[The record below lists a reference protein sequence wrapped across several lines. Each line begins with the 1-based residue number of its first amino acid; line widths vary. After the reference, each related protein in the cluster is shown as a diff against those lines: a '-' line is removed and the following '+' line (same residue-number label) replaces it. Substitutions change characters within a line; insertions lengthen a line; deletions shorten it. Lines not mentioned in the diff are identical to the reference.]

1 MKISNVT
8 ILSTDLT
15 NDTAKISFTISE
27 ATENVNIHLKI
38 NDEEYKVIF
47 LNKTNGD
54 LEYTVNVSRGVNN
67 LLLKATDSTTEYI
80 SEPIQVLLKEAPS
93 IENLECSYSDSTG
106 KYILNFAF
114 NGDVNFKYNIYLKL
128 DINDYIEVLSNQI
141 SGDKIIE
148 QTSTMGEHTCILK
161 VSDGYDDYTFPS
173 FQFEITNRKPIL
185 SKILVTDI
193 TNDGNATISYA
204 TKDTETPTLTHKL
217 IIGDNET
224 IISPTQ
230 VGNFFTYVVSGLSVG
245 ISNCTISISDGI
257 DTVTSDV
264 FIIEVFSDTTD
275 KKEMLRRAKLR
286 YDNAY
291 QQLRDI
297 IVSVVSDLKYD
308 YDIENDL
315 IKKAQDNYKIEY
327 SNFNRIAQQSIDTIG
342 TNKVNVTKQDLETQ
356 INDVDNA
363 VGTLETTMNGVFKD
377 GILDESEKK
386 ILEENLNIVAKEK
399 VDVDR
404 DYKTLYDNEDLLD
417 PAKTKLQTKYNNF
430 ATAHTALVTTI
441 NGIVNKAGIID
452 NTDKVNMDTAFENW
466 RVALGDYRN
475 ASLEAID
482 AIAKKKAD
490 DSADVVDKKW
500 AEIILDPETGIQMQ
514 VGNLTNKVNNVT
526 TKVDDSVKDV
536 QVMYYLSTSETVLEG
551 GEWSD
556 VAPQWEKDKYMWSKT
571 VVTLTNGTV
580 NESDPTCIAGAK
592 GESTYTWIKYADDE
606 NGTNMS
612 NDPTDKSYIGFAY
625 NKTTPIESDDASE
638 YMWSLIKGRDG
649 IDGKDGTSIT
659 ILGSYDTVEELN
671 NAHPDGNNNG
681 DGYIIRGDLYIW
693 QGTEFINVGQIKG
706 EDGIDGK
713 TPYMHIKYSNDG
725 GLTFTP
731 NNGEEA
737 GDYIG
742 LYTDF
747 IEADSTNVAKYTWT
761 KIKGYDGVN
770 AVTYYTWI
778 KYSDNADGTDLYDV
792 PNENTKYIGIAVNQT
807 IQTESTDK
815 TKYVW
820 SKFRGEDGVDG
831 IDGVPGTNGIDGI
844 TYYTW
849 IKYADDSNG
858 NGMSDNPTN
867 KDYIGF
873 AYNKTTAAEST
884 NPTDYKWSLIKGT
897 DGVDGTN
904 GVDGVTYYT
913 WIKYSDN
920 ADGTGLYDIPNS
932 NTKYIGIATN
942 KPTATEST
950 NKNDYVWSLFKGED
964 GISGTDG
971 IGVNNIVEEYYLSTS
986 KETQEGGEWVE
997 TPPTWEVGKY
1007 MWTRSRIEYS
1017 NGTVEYTTPICD
1029 SSWEAAND
1037 VTTELQEI
1045 DKRIAKIEVD
1055 SDSITSTVSHLTN
1068 KVDNLQIGGRNLVIN
1083 SDVLNSQFSPIGDY
1097 KGTRTV
1103 VNDTDAKSKKHLE
1116 FKCTT
1121 AGTGFHTNIFSKT
1134 SDKVGKTYTWSFWAK
1149 CSVAKSGTIGH
1160 ECGGQKT
1167 INLTTEWQKFTHTWK
1182 FTDAQYS
1189 SFTWYLNWNVD
1200 EILYIK
1206 DFKIEEG
1213 NKATD
1218 WTSAPEDIQNQI
1230 DENKT
1235 EVNTRMSEVEQTV
1248 DSWGVKITENE
1259 NEIASLKLTD
1269 EQFEVKMSQN
1279 INDIAS
1285 LKLTNE
1291 QFEVKI
1297 GNKADKSNIIS
1308 MINASTEGITI
1319 SSSKVNISG
1328 FVTFSDLSTSGRT
1341 TINGG
1346 NITSGT
1352 IRGIE
1357 IISSVNDNT
1366 NRVSMVGDGNYYY
1379 SPTKL
1384 AGKIAFDS
1392 NGEGTE
1398 WSARDRFLIQSLNQY
1413 VLKLLS
1419 TGDMSL
1425 TSYDVI
1431 YFEANKM
1438 QTNCDLDLVGKR
1450 LDCGNIYCSNNITCT
1465 SITSTSEMTAP
1476 SVSATTI
1483 EATDTVSGE
1492 TGSFTSLSAGSFS
1505 VTGNSWL
1512 GFLNCGNLECSKVT
1526 CTGTINT
1533 SGSLQGYTCAIANN
1547 MSVDNNAW
1555 IKYLYVNGTQVT
1567 SDETLKTD
1575 IKYVNIDKQ
1584 AISEDSGLMSPN
1596 VNITTSD
1603 MHEFIETLPMVSYR
1617 LIDDVEKGKDE
1628 TYYGFLAQEILYSKV
1643 GSELVTVPTI
1653 EEQELVG
1660 DKLRYSETKYI
1671 SFIAGALQEEIKQRK
1686 ALENRVLALEDKLN
1700 KEE

>member
-1 MKISNVT
+1 MKIENIIVSNEN
-8 ILSTDLT
+8 ISNLSAT
-15 NDTAKISFTISE
+15 ISFDIVE
-27 ATENVNIHLKI
+27 IIENVDILLKI
-38 NDEEYKVIF
+38 NEDEYLTIF
-47 LNKTNGD
+47 TNQGNETMTYNITN
-54 LEYTVNVSRGVNN
+54 LRRGINN
-67 LLLKATDSTTEYI
+67 LTLKLVSPTEEYI
-80 SEPIQVLLKEAPS
+80 SNPIQVLLKEAPS

-141 SGDKIIE
+141 SGDKTIE

-161 VSDGYDDYTFPS
+161 VSDGYNDYTFSP
-173 FQFEITNRKPIL
+173 FQFEIANHKPIL
-185 SKILVTDI
+185 SKVLVTDI
-193 TNDGNATISYA
+193 TNNGEAYIYYS
-204 TKDTETPTLTHKL
+204 TKDIESSTLTHKL
-217 IIGDNET
+217 AIGTTET
-224 IISPTQ
+224 VITPTQ
-230 VGNFFTYVVSGLSVG
+230 VDNFYSYKVTGLSEGV
-245 ISNCTISISDGI
+245 SNCMISISDGI
-257 DTVTSDV
+257 DTVSSDI
-264 FIIEVFSDTTD
+264 FSIEVFSNTTD
-275 KKEMLRRAKLR
+275 KKELLRRAKVR
-286 YDNAY
+286 YDSAY

-308 YDIENDL
+308 YDIENAL
-315 IKKAQDNYKIEY
+315 IAKAQDNYKIEY
-327 SNFNRIAQQSIDTIG
+327 SNFNKISQQSIDAIG
-342 TNKVNVTKQDLETQ
+342 SNKVDITKQELQST

-363 VGTLETTMNGVFKD
+363 VNSLETTMWGVFQD
-377 GILDESEKK
+377 GILDQTEKDT
-386 ILEENLNIVAKEK
+386 LSNSLDLVAKEK
-399 VDVDR
+399 IDIDK
-404 DYKTLYDNEDLLD
+404 DYEALYNNEDLLD
-417 PAKTKLQTKYNNF
+417 PAKTKLQTNYNAF
-430 ATAHTALVTTI
+430 IEAHNSLATTI
-441 NGIVNKAGIID
+441 NNIINKEGIID
-452 NTDKVNMDTAFENW
+452 NTDKANIDMAFENW
-466 RVALGDYRN
+466 RTALGNYRT

-482 AIAKKKAD
+482 SIAKKKAD

-950 NKNDYVWSLFKGED
+950 NKNDYIWSLFKGED

-1103 VNDTDAKSKKHLE
+1103 VNDTNAKSKKHLE

-1248 DSWGVKITENE
+1248 DSWGVKITENS
-1259 NEIASLKLTD
+1259 NEIS
-1269 EQFEVKMSQN
+1269 
-1279 INDIAS
+1279 S

-1291 QFEVKI
+1291 DFEVKI
-1297 GNKADKSNIIS
+1297 GNKADSNNIIS
-1308 MINASTEGITI
+1308 VINASTENITI

-1328 FVTFSDLSTSGRT
+1328 FVTFSDLRNPNSYTTIHGSNIATKTISASDISTGTLTGCLLQTYADSTSKGVR
-1341 TINGG
+1341 IAKESLSLNGTNFFYYSNDEFRIVSDQRFSVASVNDIYLMPGLNG
-1346 NITSGT
+1346 NTGQTSGT
-1352 IRGIE
+1352 GAVVIPDSTLRTQKLYV
-1357 IISSVNDNT
+1357 VNESNFTGKVTFNT
-1366 NRVSMVGDGNYYY
+1366 DA
-1379 SPTKL
+1379 KL
-1384 AGKIAFDS
+1384 
-1392 NGEGTE
+1392 NGG
-1398 WSARDRFLIQSLNQY
+1398 
-1413 VLKLLS
+1413 
-1419 TGDMSL
+1419 
-1425 TSYDVI
+1425 
-1431 YFEANKM
+1431 
-1438 QTNCDLDLVGKR
+1438 
-1450 LDCGNIYCSNNITCT
+1450 
-1465 SITSTSEMTAP
+1465 
-1476 SVSATTI
+1476 
-1483 EATDTVSGE
+1483 
-1492 TGSFTSLSAGSFS
+1492 
-1505 VTGNSWL
+1505 
-1512 GFLNCGNLECSKVT
+1512 LNC
-1526 CTGTINT
+1526 TGGI
-1533 SGSLQGYTCAIANN
+1533 SVGSN
-1547 MSVDNNAW
+1547 MSVDGTAWISTLSVTNSSTLKGVSCTSISATGTVKTTGALQGGGISTSGNMSVDGTAW
-1555 IKYLYVNGTQVT
+1555 IKTLYVNGNYVT
-1567 SDETLKTD
+1567 SDKTLKTD
-1575 IKYVNIDKQ
+1575 IKYVNIDNQ
-1584 AISEDSGLMSPN
+1584 ELTEDGLMSPN

-1603 MHEFIETLPMVSYR
+1603 MHKFIETLPMISYR
-1617 LIDDVEKGKDE
+1617 LIEDVEKGEDN
-1628 TYYGFLAQEILYSKV
+1628 TYYGFLAQEILYTKV
-1643 GSELVTVPTI
+1643 GSELIKIPNDT
-1653 EEQELVG
+1653 EKELIG
-1660 DKLRYSETKYI
+1660 DKLRYSESK
-1671 SFIAGALQEEIKQRK
+1671 FIAFICGALQEEIKQRK
-1686 ALENRVLALEDKLN
+1686 ALEERVKMLEDK
-1700 KEE
+1700 